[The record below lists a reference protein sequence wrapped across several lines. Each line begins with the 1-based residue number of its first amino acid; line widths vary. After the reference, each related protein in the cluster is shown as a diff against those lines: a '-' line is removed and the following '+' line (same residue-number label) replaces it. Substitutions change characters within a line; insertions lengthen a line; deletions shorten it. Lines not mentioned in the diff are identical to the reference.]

1 MSQICVRIDD
11 RCNTLCNMQTHQR
24 PLNVK
29 SSTQHAYMHI
39 TMNAFEK
46 KNICW
51 TCELAFDAWFLFLI
65 QVLELCFNVTLT
77 LHLQKT
83 EQHCWLVDFQSAVFQ
98 LICAGFFVDKSSI
111 LPKSYCLSHMNC
123 ATSITYIRMAFEE
136 CKTCTFQR
144 TKGIQGSELLLNP
157 LLCLRHFPLF
167 RCWFDLKHLG
177 KGNKWKQTAKRA
189 HANTH

>member
-98 LICAGFFVDKSSI
+98 LICAGFLLIKAAF
-111 LPKSYCLSHMNC
+111 CQSHIAWATWIVRLALHIFAWHLKNARHAHFKERREFKEANC
-123 ATSITYIRMAFEE
+123 
-136 CKTCTFQR
+136 C
-144 TKGIQGSELLLNP
+144 
-157 LLCLRHFPLF
+157 
-167 RCWFDLKHLG
+167 
-177 KGNKWKQTAKRA
+177 
-189 HANTH
+189 